1 MKPATSPAALSSQAS
16 ASATASSRLGILT
29 YAVVCYALG
38 VSGLCWLIFATLD
51 VVPFTGGPAALSS
64 TGAAIAFNLVFLF
77 LFGFQHAVMARLG
90 FKERWR
96 SVLPQAAE
104 RATFTLMAG
113 LLMALAMWVWQPLP
127 KVIWQVETPALAIG
141 LRALCALGWAWLL
154 AATFAIDHFELFGL
168 KQAWRHFRGT
178 EQPQVPFVMRFM
190 YRFDRHPI
198 MTGALIGLWAT
209 PVMRLDHLV
218 LALGMTAYV
227 VIGVMIEER
236 TLVTLHGD
244 NYREYRRRVGA
255 LVPFPGKRK

>member
-1 MKPATSPAALSSQAS
+1 MKTTSAALAAPS
-16 ASATASSRLGILT
+16 TLFSRVAILAYSVT
-29 YAVVCYALG
+29 CYALG
-38 VSGLCWLIFATLD
+38 VSGLVWLILATLD

-64 TGAAIAFNLVFLF
+64 TGAAITFNLVFVA
-77 LFGFQHAVMARLG
+77 LFGFQHAIMARPA

-96 SVLPQAAE
+96 RILPQAAE

-127 KVIWQVETPALAIG
+127 STIWAFESPVLVMG
-141 LRALCALGWAWLL
+141 LRGLCALGWAWLL

-168 KQAWRHFRGT
+168 KQAWRNFRGVD
-178 EQPQVPFVMRFM
+178 QAKSPFVMRLM

-227 VIGVMIEER
+227 VIGVFIEER
-236 TLVTLHGD
+236 TLVALHGD
-244 NYREYRRRVGA
+244 NYREYRRKVGA